1 VAIAPPRGT
10 GDLTRRPLTVPPNLP
25 KPKKGRRFPPRW
37 TNSGKEYFVMA
48 RTVWDQDTMSTGLAD
63 IDAEHKQLISWM
75 DDLIDLMKEGK
86 GRTQIETLLDK
97 LQGYTGTHFAHEEKC
112 MAQYQCP
119 VAGANV
125 LAHKKFVAMVA
136 NLRKEYETDGATSL
150 LVMDLQHELL
160 NWFTA
165 HIRGTDTQLGP
176 CVRRAA

>member
-1 VAIAPPRGT
+1 
-10 GDLTRRPLTVPPNLP
+10 
-25 KPKKGRRFPPRW
+25 
-37 TNSGKEYFVMA
+37 MA
-48 RTVWDQDTMSTGLAD
+48 RTEWDQATMSTGLDD

-75 DDLIDLMKEGK
+75 DDLIDYMKEGR
-86 GRTQIETLLDK
+86 GRTQIEPLLDK

-119 VAGANV
+119 VAGSNV

-136 NLRKEYETDGATSL
+136 NLRTEYAAEGPTSL

-160 NWFTA
+160 TWFTS
-165 HIRGTDTQLGP
+165 HIKGTDTQLGP